1 MLEFSRLLVSALLLS
16 FFVQGNSQTITVNNF
31 SSHEIRDIV
40 VEIPVRNLPISIG
53 NFSVASKDGVTV
65 PLEIVTDLKGNQQ
78 AIFPVK
84 YLKPYSSNVFLL
96 LKGKA
101 DEYPKRT
108 YAELVHKIGG
118 QFNGNSYEGGFS
130 WVKPNYMKVPGTFRD
145 HAYYIKYEGPGWESD
160 KVGYR
165 FYLDQRNAIDVFGK
179 KTPGIVLPG
188 IGIDGYDSYH
198 NMSDWGM
205 DNMKVGKALGIG
217 SIAFWDGQKAV
228 RVENRDSAVCF
239 IPADGKV
246 RSQVNTTYYG
256 WDVGG
261 NKINLKSLISIDAGS
276 RASHMELQADKYV
289 NNLTTGIIKNK
300 DTELMKSDYNTGDWA
315 YIATFGK
322 QSLNNDEMGLAVF
335 YKKKKLKMLTEDDLN
350 HLVVPTPEKGYVEY
364 YFMATWELEWEPVKD
379 RDAFLKAIQEELNK
393 INQVAAHKIS
403 CNTKRI
409 EKTS

>member
-1 MLEFSRLLVSALLLS
+1 MLKFSRILVSSLLLF
-16 FFVQGNSQTITVNNF
+16 FFVQVNSQTFTVNNC
-31 SSHEIRDIV
+31 SNHEMKDIV

-53 NFSVASKDGVTV
+53 NYTVASKDGSTV
-65 PLEIVTDLKGNQQ
+65 PLEIVSNLKGNQL
-78 AIFPVK
+78 AVFPVK
-84 YLKPYSSNVFLL
+84 CLKPRSSNVFLL
-96 LKGKA
+96 LKGNT

-108 YAELVHKIGG
+108 YAELAHKIGG
-118 QFNGNSYEGGFS
+118 QFNGNTYEGGFS
-130 WVKPNYMKVPGTFRD
+130 WVKPNYMKLPGTFRD

-188 IGIDGYDSYH
+188 TGIDGYDSYH

-239 IPADGKV
+239 IPTDGKI

-261 NKINLKSLISIDAGS
+261 NKFNLKSLISIDAGS

-289 NNLTTGIIKNK
+289 SNLTTGIIKNK
-300 DTELMKSDYNTGDWA
+300 DTELLKSDYNTGDWA

-322 QSLNNDEMGLAVF
+322 QSLNNDNMGLAVF
-335 YKKKKLKMLTEDDLN
+335 YKKKQLKMLTEDDLN
-350 HLVVPTPEKGYVEY
+350 HLVVLTPENGYVEY
-364 YFMATWELEWEPVKD
+364 YFMATWELEWQPVNNITD
-379 RDAFLKAIQEELNK
+379 FMNALDEELIRLNGLSYLK
-393 INQVAAHKIS
+393 VS
-403 CNTKRI
+403 
-409 EKTS
+409 EKKDIKSLN

>member
-1 MLEFSRLLVSALLLS
+1 MLKFSRILVSSLLLF
-16 FFVQGNSQTITVNNF
+16 FFVQVNSQTFTVNNC
-31 SSHEIRDIV
+31 SNHEMKDIV

-53 NFSVASKDGVTV
+53 NYAVASKDGSTV
-65 PLEIVTDLKGNQQ
+65 PLEIVSNLKGNQL
-78 AIFPVK
+78 AVFPVK
-84 YLKPYSSNVFLL
+84 CLKPRSSNVFLL
-96 LKGKA
+96 LKGNT

-108 YAELVHKIGG
+108 YAELAHKIGG
-118 QFNGNSYEGGFS
+118 KFNGNTYEGGFS
-130 WVKPNYMKVPGTFRD
+130 WVKPNYMKLPGTFRD

-188 IGIDGYDSYH
+188 TGIDGYDSYH

-239 IPADGKV
+239 IPTDGKI

-261 NKINLKSLISIDAGS
+261 NKFNLKSLISIDAGS

-289 NNLTTGIIKNK
+289 SNLTTGIIKNN
-300 DTELMKSDYNTGDWA
+300 DTELFKSDYNNGDWA

-322 QSLNNDEMGLAVF
+322 QSLNNDNMGLAVF
-335 YKKKKLKMLTEDDLN
+335 YKKKQLKMLTEDDLN
-350 HLVVPTPEKGYVEY
+350 HLVVLTPENGYVEY
-364 YFMATWELEWEPVKD
+364 YFMATWELEWQPVNNITD
-379 RDAFLKAIQEELNK
+379 FMNALDEELIRLNGLSYLK
-393 INQVAAHKIS
+393 VS
-403 CNTKRI
+403 
-409 EKTS
+409 EKKDIKSLN

>member
-1 MLEFSRLLVSALLLS
+1 MLKFSRIFVSSQLLF
-16 FFVQGNSQTITVNNF
+16 FFVQVNSQTFTVNNC
-31 SSHEIRDIV
+31 SNHEMKDIV

-53 NFSVASKDGVTV
+53 NYAVASKDGSTV
-65 PLEIVTDLKGNQQ
+65 PLEIVSNLKGNQL
-78 AIFPVK
+78 AVFPVK
-84 YLKPYSSNVFLL
+84 CLKPRSSNVFLL
-96 LKGKA
+96 LKGNT

-108 YAELVHKIGG
+108 YAELAHKIGG
-118 QFNGNSYEGGFS
+118 QFNGNTYEGGFS

-239 IPADGKV
+239 IPTDGKI

-261 NKINLKSLISIDAGS
+261 NKFNLKSLISIDAGS

-289 NNLTTGIIKNK
+289 SNLTTGIIKNN
-300 DTELMKSDYNTGDWA
+300 DTELLKSDYNTGDWA

-322 QSLNNDEMGLAVF
+322 QSLNNDNMGLAVF
-335 YKKKKLKMLTEDDLN
+335 YKKKQLKMLTEDDLN
-350 HLVVPTPEKGYVEY
+350 HLVVLTPENGYVEY
-364 YFMATWELEWEPVKD
+364 YFMATWELEWQPVNNITD
-379 RDAFLKAIQEELNK
+379 FMNALDEELIRLNGLSYLK
-393 INQVAAHKIS
+393 VS
-403 CNTKRI
+403 
-409 EKTS
+409 EKKDIKSLN

>member
-1 MLEFSRLLVSALLLS
+1 MLKFSRILVSSLLLF
-16 FFVQGNSQTITVNNF
+16 FFVQVNSQTFTVNNC
-31 SSHEIRDIV
+31 SNHEMKDIV

-53 NFSVASKDGVTV
+53 NYAVASKDGSTV
-65 PLEIVTDLKGNQQ
+65 PLEIVSNLKGNQL
-78 AIFPVK
+78 AVFPVK
-84 YLKPYSSNVFLL
+84 CLKPRSSNVFLL
-96 LKGKA
+96 LKGNT

-108 YAELVHKIGG
+108 YAELAHKIGG
-118 QFNGNSYEGGFS
+118 KFNGNLYEGGFS

-188 IGIDGYDSYH
+188 TGIDGYDSYH

-239 IPADGKV
+239 IPTDGKI

-261 NKINLKSLISIDAGS
+261 NKFNLKSLISIDAGS

-289 NNLTTGIIKNK
+289 SNLTTGIIKNN
-300 DTELMKSDYNTGDWA
+300 DTELLKSDYNTGDWA

-322 QSLNNDEMGLAVF
+322 QSLNNDNMGLAVF
-335 YKKKKLKMLTEDDLN
+335 YKKKQLKMLTEDDLN
-350 HLVVPTPEKGYVEY
+350 HLVVLTPENGYVEY
-364 YFMATWELEWEPVKD
+364 YFMATWELEWQPVNNITD
-379 RDAFLKAIQEELNK
+379 FMNALDEELIRLNGLSYLK
-393 INQVAAHKIS
+393 VS
-403 CNTKRI
+403 
-409 EKTS
+409 EKKDIKSLN

>member
-1 MLEFSRLLVSALLLS
+1 MLKFSRILVSSLLLF
-16 FFVQGNSQTITVNNF
+16 FFVQVNSQTFTVNNC
-31 SSHEIRDIV
+31 SNHEMKDIV

-53 NFSVASKDGVTV
+53 NYAVASKDGSTV
-65 PLEIVTDLKGNQQ
+65 PLEIVSNLKGNQL
-78 AIFPVK
+78 AVFPVK
-84 YLKPYSSNVFLL
+84 CLKPRSSNVFLL
-96 LKGKA
+96 LKGNT

-108 YAELVHKIGG
+108 YAELAHKIGG
-118 QFNGNSYEGGFS
+118 QFNGNTYEGGFS
-130 WVKPNYMKVPGTFRD
+130 WVKPNYMKLPGTFRD

-188 IGIDGYDSYH
+188 TGIDGYDSYH

-239 IPADGKV
+239 IPTDGKI

-261 NKINLKSLISIDAGS
+261 NKFNLKSLISIDAGS

-289 NNLTTGIIKNK
+289 SNLTTGIIKNN
-300 DTELMKSDYNTGDWA
+300 DTELLKSDYNTGDWA

-322 QSLNNDEMGLAVF
+322 QSLNNDNMGLAVF
-335 YKKKKLKMLTEDDLN
+335 YKKKQLKMLTEDDLN
-350 HLVVPTPEKGYVEY
+350 HLVVLTPENGYVEY
-364 YFMATWELEWEPVKD
+364 YFMATWELEWQPVNNITD
-379 RDAFLKAIQEELNK
+379 FMNALDEELIRLNGLSYLK
-393 INQVAAHKIS
+393 VS
-403 CNTKRI
+403 
-409 EKTS
+409 EKKDIKSLN

>member
-1 MLEFSRLLVSALLLS
+1 MLKFSRILVSSLLLF
-16 FFVQGNSQTITVNNF
+16 FFVQVNSQTFTVNNC
-31 SSHEIRDIV
+31 SNHEMKDIV

-53 NFSVASKDGVTV
+53 NYAVASKDGSTV
-65 PLEIVTDLKGNQQ
+65 PLEIVSNLKGNQL
-78 AIFPVK
+78 AVFPVK
-84 YLKPYSSNVFLL
+84 CLKPRSSNVFLL
-96 LKGKA
+96 LKGNT

-108 YAELVHKIGG
+108 YAELAHKIGG
-118 QFNGNSYEGGFS
+118 QFNGNTYEGGFS

-188 IGIDGYDSYH
+188 TGIDGYDSYH

-239 IPADGKV
+239 IPTDGKI

-261 NKINLKSLISIDAGS
+261 NKFNLKSLISIDAGS

-289 NNLTTGIIKNK
+289 SNLTTGIIKNK
-300 DTELMKSDYNTGDWA
+300 DTELLKSDYNTGDWA

-322 QSLNNDEMGLAVF
+322 QSLNNDNMGLAVF
-335 YKKKKLKMLTEDDLN
+335 YKKKQLKMLTEDDLN
-350 HLVVPTPEKGYVEY
+350 HLVVLTPENGYVEY
-364 YFMATWELEWEPVKD
+364 YFMATWELEWQPVNNITD
-379 RDAFLKAIQEELNK
+379 FMNALDEELIRLNGLSYLK
-393 INQVAAHKIS
+393 VS
-403 CNTKRI
+403 
-409 EKTS
+409 EKKDIKSLN

>member
-1 MLEFSRLLVSALLLS
+1 MLKFSRIFVSSQLLF
-16 FFVQGNSQTITVNNF
+16 FFVQVNSQTFTVNNC
-31 SSHEIRDIV
+31 SNHEMKDIV

-53 NFSVASKDGVTV
+53 NYAVASKDGSTV
-65 PLEIVTDLKGNQQ
+65 PLEIVSNLKGNQL
-78 AIFPVK
+78 AVFPVK
-84 YLKPYSSNVFLL
+84 CLKPRSSNVFLL
-96 LKGKA
+96 LKGNT

-108 YAELVHKIGG
+108 YAELAHKIGG
-118 QFNGNSYEGGFS
+118 QFNGNTYEGGFS
-130 WVKPNYMKVPGTFRD
+130 WVKPNYMKLPGTFRD

-188 IGIDGYDSYH
+188 TGIDGYDSYH

-239 IPADGKV
+239 IPTDGKI

-261 NKINLKSLISIDAGS
+261 NKFNLKSLISIDAGS

-289 NNLTTGIIKNK
+289 SNLTTGIIKNN
-300 DTELMKSDYNTGDWA
+300 DTELLKSDYNTGDWA

-322 QSLNNDEMGLAVF
+322 QSLNNDVMGLAVF
-335 YKKKKLKMLTEDDLN
+335 YKKKQLKMLTEDDLN
-350 HLVVPTPEKGYVEY
+350 HLVVLTPENGYVEY
-364 YFMATWELEWEPVKD
+364 YFMATWELEWQPVNNITD
-379 RDAFLKAIQEELNK
+379 FMNALDEELIRLNGLSYLK
-393 INQVAAHKIS
+393 VS
-403 CNTKRI
+403 
-409 EKTS
+409 EKKDFKSLN

>member
-1 MLEFSRLLVSALLLS
+1 MLKFSRILVSSLLLS
-16 FFVQGNSQTITVNNF
+16 FFVQVNSQTFTVNNC
-31 SSHEIRDIV
+31 SNHEMKDIV

-53 NFSVASKDGVTV
+53 NYAVASKDGSTV
-65 PLEIVTDLKGNQQ
+65 PLEIVSNLKGNQL
-78 AIFPVK
+78 AVFPVK
-84 YLKPYSSNVFLL
+84 CLKPRSSNVFLL
-96 LKGKA
+96 LKGNT

-108 YAELVHKIGG
+108 YAELAHKIGG
-118 QFNGNSYEGGFS
+118 QFNGNTYEGGFS
-130 WVKPNYMKVPGTFRD
+130 WVKPNYMKLPGTFRD

-188 IGIDGYDSYH
+188 TGIDGYDSYH

-239 IPADGKV
+239 IPTDGKI

-261 NKINLKSLISIDAGS
+261 NKFNLKSLISIDAGS

-289 NNLTTGIIKNK
+289 SNLTTGIIKNN
-300 DTELMKSDYNTGDWA
+300 DTELLKSDYNTGDWA

-322 QSLNNDEMGLAVF
+322 QSLNNDNMGLAVF
-335 YKKKKLKMLTEDDLN
+335 YKKKQLKMLTEDDLN
-350 HLVVPTPEKGYVEY
+350 HLVVLTPENGYVEY
-364 YFMATWELEWEPVKD
+364 YFMATWELEWQPVNNITD
-379 RDAFLKAIQEELNK
+379 FMNALDEELIRLNGLSYLK
-393 INQVAAHKIS
+393 VS
-403 CNTKRI
+403 
-409 EKTS
+409 EKKDIKSLN

>member
-1 MLEFSRLLVSALLLS
+1 MLKFSRILVSSQLLF
-16 FFVQGNSQTITVNNF
+16 FFVQVNSQTFTVNNC
-31 SSHEIRDIV
+31 SNHEMKDIV

-53 NFSVASKDGVTV
+53 NYAVASKDGSTV
-65 PLEIVTDLKGNQQ
+65 PLEIVSNLKGNQL
-78 AIFPVK
+78 AVFPVK
-84 YLKPYSSNVFLL
+84 CLKPRSSNVFLL
-96 LKGKA
+96 LKGNT

-108 YAELVHKIGG
+108 YAELAHKIGG
-118 QFNGNSYEGGFS
+118 QFNGNTYEGGFS
-130 WVKPNYMKVPGTFRD
+130 WVKPNYMKLPGTFRD

-188 IGIDGYDSYH
+188 TGIDGYDSYH

-239 IPADGKV
+239 IPTDGKI

-261 NKINLKSLISIDAGS
+261 NKFNLKSLISIDAGS

-289 NNLTTGIIKNK
+289 SNLTTGIIKNN
-300 DTELMKSDYNTGDWA
+300 DTELLKSDYNTGDWA

-322 QSLNNDEMGLAVF
+322 QSLNNDNMGLAVF
-335 YKKKKLKMLTEDDLN
+335 YKKKQLKMLTEDDLN
-350 HLVVPTPEKGYVEY
+350 HLVVLTPENGYVEY
-364 YFMATWELEWEPVKD
+364 YFMATWELEWQPVNNITD
-379 RDAFLKAIQEELNK
+379 FMNALDEELIRLNGLSYLK
-393 INQVAAHKIS
+393 VS
-403 CNTKRI
+403 
-409 EKTS
+409 EKKDIKSLN

>member
-1 MLEFSRLLVSALLLS
+1 MLKFSRIFVSSQLLF
-16 FFVQGNSQTITVNNF
+16 FFVQVNSQTFTVNNC
-31 SSHEIRDIV
+31 SNHEMKDIV

-53 NFSVASKDGVTV
+53 NYAVASKDGSTV
-65 PLEIVTDLKGNQQ
+65 PLEIVSNLKGNQL
-78 AIFPVK
+78 AVFPVK
-84 YLKPYSSNVFLL
+84 CLKPRSSNVFLL
-96 LKGKA
+96 LKGNT

-108 YAELVHKIGG
+108 YAELAHKIGG
-118 QFNGNSYEGGFS
+118 QFNGNTYEGGFS

-188 IGIDGYDSYH
+188 TGIDGYDSYH

-239 IPADGKV
+239 IPTDGKI

-261 NKINLKSLISIDAGS
+261 NKFNLKSLISIDAGS

-289 NNLTTGIIKNK
+289 SNLTTGIIKNN
-300 DTELMKSDYNTGDWA
+300 DTELLKSDYNTGDWA

-322 QSLNNDEMGLAVF
+322 QSLNNDNMGLAVF
-335 YKKKKLKMLTEDDLN
+335 YKKKQLKMLTEDDLN
-350 HLVVPTPEKGYVEY
+350 HLVVLTPENGYVEY
-364 YFMATWELEWEPVKD
+364 YFMATWELEWQPVNNITD
-379 RDAFLKAIQEELNK
+379 FMNALDEELIRLNGLSYLK
-393 INQVAAHKIS
+393 VS
-403 CNTKRI
+403 
-409 EKTS
+409 EKKDIKSLN

>member
-1 MLEFSRLLVSALLLS
+1 MLKFSRILVSSLLLF
-16 FFVQGNSQTITVNNF
+16 FFVQVNSQTFTVNNC
-31 SSHEIRDIV
+31 SNHEMKDIV

-53 NFSVASKDGVTV
+53 NYAVASKDGSTV
-65 PLEIVTDLKGNQQ
+65 PLEIVSNLKGNQL
-78 AIFPVK
+78 AVFPVK
-84 YLKPYSSNVFLL
+84 CLKPRSSNVFLL
-96 LKGKA
+96 LKGNT

-108 YAELVHKIGG
+108 YAELAHKIGG
-118 QFNGNSYEGGFS
+118 QFNGNTYEGGFS

-188 IGIDGYDSYH
+188 TGIDGYDSYH

-239 IPADGKV
+239 IPTDGKI

-289 NNLTTGIIKNK
+289 SNLTTGIIKNN
-300 DTELMKSDYNTGDWA
+300 DTELLKSDYNTGDWA

-322 QSLNNDEMGLAVF
+322 QSLNNDNMGLAVF
-335 YKKKKLKMLTEDDLN
+335 YKKKQLKMLTEDDLN
-350 HLVVPTPEKGYVEY
+350 HLVVLTPENGYVEY
-364 YFMATWELEWEPVKD
+364 YFMATWELEWQPVNNITD
-379 RDAFLKAIQEELNK
+379 FMNALDEELIRLNGLSYLK
-393 INQVAAHKIS
+393 VS
-403 CNTKRI
+403 
-409 EKTS
+409 EKKDFKSLN

>member
-1 MLEFSRLLVSALLLS
+1 MLKFSRILVSSQLLF
-16 FFVQGNSQTITVNNF
+16 FFVQVNSQTFTVNNC
-31 SSHEIRDIV
+31 SNHEMKDIV

-53 NFSVASKDGVTV
+53 NYAVASKDGSTV
-65 PLEIVTDLKGNQQ
+65 PLEIVSNLKGNQL
-78 AIFPVK
+78 AVFPVK
-84 YLKPYSSNVFLL
+84 CLKPRSSNVFLL
-96 LKGKA
+96 LKGNT

-108 YAELVHKIGG
+108 YAELAHKIGG
-118 QFNGNSYEGGFS
+118 QFNGNTYEGGFS

-188 IGIDGYDSYH
+188 TGIDGYDSYH

-239 IPADGKV
+239 IPTDGKI

-261 NKINLKSLISIDAGS
+261 NKFNLKSLISIDAGS

-289 NNLTTGIIKNK
+289 SNLTTGIIKNN
-300 DTELMKSDYNTGDWA
+300 DTELLKSDYNNGDWA

-322 QSLNNDEMGLAVF
+322 QSLNNDNMGLAVF
-335 YKKKKLKMLTEDDLN
+335 YKKKQLKMLTEDDLN
-350 HLVVPTPEKGYVEY
+350 HLVVLTPENGYVEY
-364 YFMATWELEWEPVKD
+364 YFMATWELEWQPVNNITD
-379 RDAFLKAIQEELNK
+379 FMNALDEELIRLNGLSYLK
-393 INQVAAHKIS
+393 VS
-403 CNTKRI
+403 
-409 EKTS
+409 EKKDFKSLN

>member
-1 MLEFSRLLVSALLLS
+1 MLKFSRILVSSLLLF
-16 FFVQGNSQTITVNNF
+16 FFVQVNSQTFTVNNC
-31 SSHEIRDIV
+31 SNHEMKDIV

-53 NFSVASKDGVTV
+53 NYTVASKDGSTV
-65 PLEIVTDLKGNQQ
+65 PLEIVSNLKGNQL
-78 AIFPVK
+78 AVFPVK
-84 YLKPYSSNVFLL
+84 CLKPRSSNVFLL
-96 LKGKA
+96 LKGNT

-108 YAELVHKIGG
+108 YAELAHKIGG
-118 QFNGNSYEGGFS
+118 QFNGNTYEGGFS
-130 WVKPNYMKVPGTFRD
+130 WVKPNYMKLPGTFRD

-188 IGIDGYDSYH
+188 TGIDGYDSYH

-239 IPADGKV
+239 IPTDGKI

-261 NKINLKSLISIDAGS
+261 NKFNLKSLISIDAGS

-289 NNLTTGIIKNK
+289 SNLTTGIIKNN
-300 DTELMKSDYNTGDWA
+300 DTELLKSDYNTGDWA

-322 QSLNNDEMGLAVF
+322 QSLNNDNMGLAVF
-335 YKKKKLKMLTEDDLN
+335 YKKKQLKMLTEDDLN
-350 HLVVPTPEKGYVEY
+350 HLVVLTPENGYVEY
-364 YFMATWELEWEPVKD
+364 YFMATWELEWQPVNNITD
-379 RDAFLKAIQEELNK
+379 FMNALDEELIRLNGLSYLK
-393 INQVAAHKIS
+393 VS
-403 CNTKRI
+403 
-409 EKTS
+409 EKKDIKSLN

>member
-1 MLEFSRLLVSALLLS
+1 MLKFSRILVSSLLLF
-16 FFVQGNSQTITVNNF
+16 FFVQVNSQTFTVNNC
-31 SSHEIRDIV
+31 SNHEMKDIV

-53 NFSVASKDGVTV
+53 NYAVASKDGSTV
-65 PLEIVTDLKGNQQ
+65 PLEIVSNLKGNQL
-78 AIFPVK
+78 AVFPVK
-84 YLKPYSSNVFLL
+84 CLKPRSSNVFLL
-96 LKGKA
+96 LKGNT

-108 YAELVHKIGG
+108 YAELAHKIGG
-118 QFNGNSYEGGFS
+118 QFNGNTYEGGFS
-130 WVKPNYMKVPGTFRD
+130 WVKPNYMKLPGTFRD

-188 IGIDGYDSYH
+188 TGIDGYDSYH

-239 IPADGKV
+239 IPTDGKI

-289 NNLTTGIIKNK
+289 SNLTTGIIKNN
-300 DTELMKSDYNTGDWA
+300 DTELLKSDYNTGDWA

-322 QSLNNDEMGLAVF
+322 QSLNNDNMGLAVF
-335 YKKKKLKMLTEDDLN
+335 YKKKQLKMLTEDDLN
-350 HLVVPTPEKGYVEY
+350 HLVVLTPENGYVEY
-364 YFMATWELEWEPVKD
+364 YFMATWELEWQPVNNITD
-379 RDAFLKAIQEELNK
+379 FMNALDEELIRLNGLSYLK
-393 INQVAAHKIS
+393 VS
-403 CNTKRI
+403 
-409 EKTS
+409 EKKDFKSLN

>member
-1 MLEFSRLLVSALLLS
+1 MLKFSRILVSSQLLF
-16 FFVQGNSQTITVNNF
+16 FFVQVNSQTFTVNNC
-31 SSHEIRDIV
+31 SNHEMKDIV

-53 NFSVASKDGVTV
+53 NYTVASKDGSTV
-65 PLEIVTDLKGNQQ
+65 PLEIVSNLKGNQL
-78 AIFPVK
+78 AVFPVK
-84 YLKPYSSNVFLL
+84 CLKPRSSNVFLL
-96 LKGKA
+96 LKGNT

-108 YAELVHKIGG
+108 YAELAHKIGG
-118 QFNGNSYEGGFS
+118 QFNGNTYEGGFS

-188 IGIDGYDSYH
+188 TGIDGYDSYH

-239 IPADGKV
+239 IPTDGKI

-261 NKINLKSLISIDAGS
+261 NKFNLKSLISIDAGS

-289 NNLTTGIIKNK
+289 SNLTTGIIKNK
-300 DTELMKSDYNTGDWA
+300 DTELLKSDYNTGDWA

-322 QSLNNDEMGLAVF
+322 QSLNNDNMGLAVF
-335 YKKKKLKMLTEDDLN
+335 YKKKQLKMLTEDDLN
-350 HLVVPTPEKGYVEY
+350 HLVVLTPENGYVEY
-364 YFMATWELEWEPVKD
+364 YFMATWELEWQPVNNITD
-379 RDAFLKAIQEELNK
+379 FMNALDEELIRLNGLSYLK
-393 INQVAAHKIS
+393 VS
-403 CNTKRI
+403 
-409 EKTS
+409 EKKDIKSLN

>member
-1 MLEFSRLLVSALLLS
+1 MLKFSRIFVSSQLLF
-16 FFVQGNSQTITVNNF
+16 FFVQVNSQTFTVNNC
-31 SSHEIRDIV
+31 SNHEIKDIV

-53 NFSVASKDGVTV
+53 NYAVASKDGSTV
-65 PLEIVTDLKGNQQ
+65 PLEIVSNLKGNQL
-78 AIFPVK
+78 AVFPVK
-84 YLKPYSSNVFLL
+84 CLKPRSSNVFLL

-108 YAELVHKIGG
+108 YAELAHKIGG
-118 QFNGNSYEGGFS
+118 QFNGNTYEGGFS
-130 WVKPNYMKVPGTFRD
+130 WVKPNYMKLPGTFRD

-188 IGIDGYDSYH
+188 TGIDGYDSYH

-239 IPADGKV
+239 IPTDGKI

-261 NKINLKSLISIDAGS
+261 NKFNLKSLISIDAGS

-289 NNLTTGIIKNK
+289 SNLTTGIIKNN
-300 DTELMKSDYNTGDWA
+300 DTELLKSDYNTGDWA

-322 QSLNNDEMGLAVF
+322 QSLNNDNMGLAVF
-335 YKKKKLKMLTEDDLN
+335 YKKKQLKMLTEDDLN
-350 HLVVPTPEKGYVEY
+350 HLVVLTPENGYVEY
-364 YFMATWELEWEPVKD
+364 YFMATWELEWQPVNNITD
-379 RDAFLKAIQEELNK
+379 FMNALDEELIRLNGLSYLK
-393 INQVAAHKIS
+393 VS
-403 CNTKRI
+403 
-409 EKTS
+409 EKKDFKSLN